1 MLVTLWCYPAT
12 PWTWLYCCCEN
23 RGRVDWISEGVGV
36 TVYLEAGAMKRL
48 LLDGGLWGGK

>member
-36 TVYLEAGAMKRL
+36 SVYLEAGAMKRL
-48 LLDGGLWGGK
+48 LLDGVLWGGK